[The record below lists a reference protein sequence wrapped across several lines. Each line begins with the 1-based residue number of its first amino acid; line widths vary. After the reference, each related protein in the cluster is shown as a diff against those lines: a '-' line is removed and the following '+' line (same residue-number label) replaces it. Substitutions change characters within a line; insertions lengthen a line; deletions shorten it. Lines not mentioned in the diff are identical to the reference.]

1 MRSKTNAVFIGFVS
15 LLIIAALVFMLSEW
29 TVPSQPPSNS
39 EAPAQVRAA
48 VENEPIPHVAVRK
61 IEPKLFESKNLAVL
75 LQTSSG
81 IPVQGAACTLLDGE
95 GHTLSQQAGFDGRV
109 LFETVSDGLVK
120 IDASHPCERFVSAE
134 VPIEGNNREIVLTAS
149 PWGGVEVS
157 VVDSED
163 IPLPGISV
171 TASGPRFPVNG
182 IGAVAEFVG
191 ITDHAGKVHVDR
203 LDLSETYQI
212 VARSASG
219 ISFPMYPRYVTPT
232 VPHTSLRIVLA
243 AMYGARVRFLDRE
256 TRTVLGEAGNVG
268 YSWRVEWP
276 HKPYAWQTA
285 AGVNRIAVRRAFD
298 LPEDAETFLI
308 IGVVNQPYAK
318 IPPDEGAVGA
328 IVRGNFRGFGEAAS
342 SITIYSAQKIMAQ
355 PVQDVYCDRN
365 HDRVLVRC
373 RMLDK
378 SGTPIKRERIG
389 FAWATDEAREWMRS
403 KG

>member
-1 MRSKTNAVFIGFVS
+1 
-15 LLIIAALVFMLSEW
+15 
-29 TVPSQPPSNS
+29 
-39 EAPAQVRAA
+39 
-48 VENEPIPHVAVRK
+48 
-61 IEPKLFESKNLAVL
+61 
-75 LQTSSG
+75 
-81 IPVQGAACTLLDGE
+81 
-95 GHTLSQQAGFDGRV
+95 
-109 LFETVSDGLVK
+109 
-120 IDASHPCERFVSAE
+120 
-134 VPIEGNNREIVLTAS
+134 
-149 PWGGVEVS
+149 
-157 VVDSED
+157 
-163 IPLPGISV
+163 
-171 TASGPRFPVNG
+171 
-182 IGAVAEFVG
+182 
-191 ITDHAGKVHVDR
+191 
-203 LDLSETYQI
+203 
-212 VARSASG
+212 
-219 ISFPMYPRYVTPT
+219 
-232 VPHTSLRIVLA
+232 
-243 AMYGARVRFLDRE
+243 
-256 TRTVLGEAGNVG
+256 
-268 YSWRVEWP
+268 VEWP

-403 KG
+403 KGSVSFGCWSLRGVTDEEGYLPAAAVEPGLYKPASVRWPFADGATVEILPKDEATENVQNVSVTYQPAAVVEVRAKSGNGKLVKGWKILGLSGVDKDGKSWTEKRYVDSYDGVAEIINLRPGKVTASVEIGGKPYMGETVALSGARATLFIQVP